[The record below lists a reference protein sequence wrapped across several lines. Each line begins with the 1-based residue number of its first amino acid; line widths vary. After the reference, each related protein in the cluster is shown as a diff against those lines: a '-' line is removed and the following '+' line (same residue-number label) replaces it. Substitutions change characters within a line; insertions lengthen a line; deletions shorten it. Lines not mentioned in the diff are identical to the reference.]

1 MIDMLDAVQE
11 FYSQPFFNG
20 EVDARHVVVICCLC
34 GWPSIVEQSI
44 FAFGRSTSLERRATY
59 QIGHFENLNSD
70 CTSDITDI
78 SMTLNCEATA
88 TCNQMNAPCEHLRSR
103 KAPQCVWSIGRDVGQ
118 VLRM

>member
-20 EVDARHVVVICCLC
+20 EVYARHVVVICCLC

-59 QIGHFENLNSD
+59 QMGHFENLNSD